1 MDPSILQGEIQV
13 TTYEINLWLDKKI
26 IEKIIKQFEKDE
38 DVLEY
43 IKNNFDTQPDP
54 QYPALD
60 PERGYTRPK
69 ASKYIITWAKVHTYV
84 RKKGPARIELTE
96 SENEIQKTLEKS
108 ITKEAID
115 EWGHNE
121 MMRQVRKDYWS
132 NPNAKGLKD
141 IR

>member
-1 MDPSILQGEIQV
+1 MP
-13 TTYEINLWLDKKI
+13 TFEINLWENKRVIQKVVQ
-26 IEKIIKQFEKDE
+26 EFENE
-38 DVLEY
+38 DTVRDY
-43 IKNNFDTQPDP
+43 IKDNFDTQPDP

-84 RKKGPARIELTE
+84 RKKGPTRIELTE
-96 SENEIQKTLEKS
+96 DEKEIHKTLEKS

-121 MMRQVRKDYWS
+121 MMRQVRKEYWS
-132 NPNAKGLKD
+132 HPNATGLEDKK
-141 IR
+141 

>member
-1 MDPSILQGEIQV
+1 MSEKIELQ
-13 TTYEINLWLDKKI
+13 TYEINLWLDKKI
-26 IEKIIKQFEKDE
+26 IEKIVKQFEKDE
-38 DVLEY
+38 DVKEY
-43 IKNNFDTQPDP
+43 IKNNFDTTPDP
-54 QYPALD
+54 EFPSLD

-84 RKKGPARIELTE
+84 RKKGPTRIELTE
-96 SENEIQKTLEKS
+96 VEKEMQNTLEKS

-121 MMRQVRKDYWS
+121 MMRRVRKDYLG
-132 NPNAKGLKD
+132 NPNAKGLKE

>member
-1 MDPSILQGEIQV
+1 MQ
-13 TTYEINLWLDKKI
+13 TYEINLWLDKKI
-26 IEKIIKQFEKDE
+26 IEKIVKQFEKDE
-38 DVLEY
+38 DVLKY
-43 IKNNFDTQPDP
+43 IKDNFDTTPDP
-54 QYPALD
+54 EFPSLD
-60 PERGYTRPK
+60 PDRGYTRPK

-96 SENEIQKTLEKS
+96 EEKEIHKTLEKS

-121 MMRQVRKDYWS
+121 MMRQVKKNYGP
-132 NPNAKGLKD
+132 NPNAKGYED

>member
-1 MDPSILQGEIQV
+1 MQ
-13 TTYEINLWLDKKI
+13 TYEINLWLDKKI

-38 DVLEY
+38 DVMEY
-43 IKNNFDTQPDP
+43 IKDNFDTTPDP
-54 QYPALD
+54 EFPSLD

-84 RKKGPARIELTE
+84 RKKGPTRIELTE
-96 SENEIQKTLEKS
+96 VEKEMQNTLEKS

-121 MMRQVRKDYWS
+121 MMRRVRKDYLG
-132 NPNAKGLKD
+132 NPNAKGLKE